1 MYVGRPPILI
11 QVFEFP
17 QLDLLL
23 TARPQRDIMR
33 LRKPLRNVSCPPSGI
48 SVSKLTP
55 SPNTSTPQIFSSP
68 CFHFGTA
75 FNGDVGIA
83 STHTAQTSTFLCHI
97 WQYVPLNAPINL
109 RSFHSTMQTRLIQI
123 SKKTTWSV
131 TIKELGIAPQPQ
143 RGFYLPRSFCDQSGF
158 TSTKT
163 SSFVVFSGKSSSS
176 DVILLIWLHR
186 RNNAKKAQAPLGRVF
201 SQWCGWNS
209 TVNGEVESTYLSPR
223 SRIAHWRYER
233 IVVPDQGWVADA
245 YILGI
250 TVFLI
255 YGKLLHIFPAK
266 WVLIAGI
273 TLFEPEVGSLMCG
286 VGRNV
291 GTLIA
296 EWTASGVGC
305 DISTDS
311 LRGSQLNRDGTFKIW
326 LNYYIT

>member
-1 MYVGRPPILI
+1 MYVGRPPNLI

-17 QLDLLL
+17 QLDH
-23 TARPQRDIMR
+23 PI
-33 LRKPLRNVSCPPSGI
+33 KPFES
-48 SVSKLTP
+48 
-55 SPNTSTPQIFSSP
+55 
-68 CFHFGTA
+68 
-75 FNGDVGIA
+75 
-83 STHTAQTSTFLCHI
+83 
-97 WQYVPLNAPINL
+97 
-109 RSFHSTMQTRLIQI
+109 

-143 RGFYLPRSFCDQSGF
+143 RGFYLPRSFYDQSGF

-163 SSFVVFSGKSSSS
+163 SSSVVFSGKSSSS

-186 RNNAKKAQAPLGRVF
+186 RDNAKKARALSF
-201 SQWCGWNS
+201 
-209 TVNGEVESTYLSPR
+209 TVNGEVESTYLSAR

-245 YILGI
+245 YILVNTI
-250 TVFLI
+250 FLV

-266 WVLIAGI
+266 WVLVAGI
-273 TLFEPEVGSLMCG
+273 TLFEVGSLMCG

-305 DISTDS
+305 DMRFRNIIQTGSPRHRLGG
-311 LRGSQLNRDGTFKIW
+311 LRNRRDDEKGASATQP
-326 LNYYIT
+326 LALSPD